1 MPVVG
6 GDNLLQNGAILR
18 MDIGRHQI
26 IMYHVTL
33 SSQSWT
39 VCGEYCFQQ
48 GKYIDRLAP
57 RAGLRCCQFYYSRDV
72 TLVVRHNVGASQ
84 EL

>member
-18 MDIGRHQI
+18 MDIGTHQI

-39 VCGEYCFQQ
+39 VYGEYCFQQ
-48 GKYIDRLAP
+48 GKYIDRVAP
-57 RAGLRCCQFYYSRDV
+57 
-72 TLVVRHNVGASQ
+72 
-84 EL
+84 